1 MFRSIGIR
9 HISTDQLKAQ
19 ARRFD
24 EKCIKPKSNGKD
36 VAKAMRA
43 KLK

>member
-1 MFRSIGIR
+1 MFYIGKT
-9 HISTDQLKAQ
+9 SSDLNLLKAQ
-19 ARRFD
+19 AKRFD
-24 EKCIKPKSNGKD
+24 EKCIKPAKSGND